1 MVEGKVMSHFSDLYE
16 KSATA
21 VAGDPVLSTKEVR
34 EAYADS
40 WHEAEHRASEGATAE
55 AILCAGAIL
64 LDRQPDDEGW
74 KPRLRTGRRWD
85 KVRSRWA
92 SGFVQGQR
100 RVLAK
105 KADQI
110 ATVWPRI
117 DYQPK
122 RDPFGGPTGPVSEWL
137 GPGPN
142 SDRLTLIFVPTP
154 VVRIAWGA
162 LLTEAGRS

>member
-1 MVEGKVMSHFSDLYE
+1 MSHFSDLYE

-21 VAGDPVLSTKEVR
+21 VAGDPVLSPKEVR
-34 EAYADS
+34 EAYADA

-55 AILCAGAIL
+55 SILNAGAIL
-64 LDRQPDDEGW
+64 LDRHPDDEGW
-74 KPRLRTGRRWD
+74 KPRLRAGKRWD
-85 KVRSRWA
+85 KVRELWA
-92 SGFVQGQR
+92 SDFVQGQR

-122 RDPFGGPTGPVSEWL
+122 RDPFGGPTGPVSELL
-137 GPGPN
+137 GPDPN
-142 SDRLTLIFVPTP
+142 SGRMTLIYVPTP
-154 VVRIAWGA
+154 VARIAWGA
-162 LLTEAGRS
+162 LLDLAGAQGIQ